1 MDNNASFN
9 YTYSAVRNQEVQ
21 AIRKKYL
28 PPEEDKLDELKRLDR
43 LVQTSGV
50 AQALCAG
57 ITGCLIFG
65 LGMCMAME
73 VIGGGQLMGV
83 AVSLVG
89 AAVMLPA
96 YPIQR
101 TLYNKK
107 KAELTPRILQL
118 AAELSGEG

>member
-9 YTYSAVRNQEVQ
+9 YTYSAARNQEVQ

-57 ITGCLIFG
+57 IIGCLIFG

-73 VIGGGQLMGV
+73 VIGGGLLMGV

-101 TLYNKK
+101 TISSKK

-118 AAELSGEG
+118 AAELSGES